1 MKIGLRILLGY
12 FLIVAIAALLLGQV
26 FLQEV
31 KPGVRQAME
40 DTLVDTANML
50 AEIARDDVV
59 AGTIANGD
67 FARHVRALDGRDL
80 GAEIWGF
87 RKRNVSTRIYVT
99 DARGIVLFDSHG
111 SDSHGS
117 DIGKDYSRWNDVY
130 LTLQGRYGARST
142 RSDPNDESSSVMHVA
157 APIIDRDAQGKPKI
171 IGVLTVAKPNQTIAP
186 FIARSQDKILNW
198 GFVLL
203 GSALLVG
210 LVAAWWL
217 SRQLGALQR
226 YAHAVTV
233 GDRVAPPD
241 GAGEFGD
248 LGRALETMREKLEG
262 KQYVEQYVHALTHE
276 LKSPLAAI
284 RGSAELLEA
293 DAIGRDSIDE
303 GNGAANSGAT
313 DDDAAEATT
322 MPSRMAEMP
331 VADRARFV
339 ATIRA
344 QSERMAEMIDKLLA
358 LAAVEHRQRI
368 EQPQSIDPV
377 ALVQEASAQAAAK
390 LAQKSLYLRI
400 DNEAPG
406 SIVPGDPFL
415 LRQALLNLFENAADF
430 APEGSEI
437 EVRLA
442 LAQSMLRIEVSDR
455 GPGIPDFALARV
467 FERFYSLPRPHG
479 GSRSSGL
486 GLCFVGETA
495 ELHGGRAELVNREG
509 GGAVASL
516 LLPLA

>member
-50 AEIARDDVV
+50 AEIARDDFVD
-59 AGTIANGD
+59 GTIANGD
-67 FARHVRALDGRDL
+67 FARHVRALGGRDL

-99 DARGIVLFDSHG
+99 DARGIVVFDSAG
-111 SDSHGS
+111 RDV
-117 DIGKDYSRWNDVY
+117 GKDYSRWNDVL
-130 LTLQGRYGARST
+130 LTLRGRYGARST
-142 RSDPNDESSSVMHVA
+142 RSDPNDEASSVMHVA

-186 FIARSQDKILNW
+186 FIARSQRKILNW

-203 GSALLVG
+203 GSALVVG
-210 LVAAWWL
+210 LLAAWWL

-226 YAHAVTV
+226 YAHAVTA

-241 GAGEFGD
+241 AAGEFGD

-293 DAIGRDSIDE
+293 DAIG
-303 GNGAANSGAT
+303 GPAHVGAP
-313 DDDAAEATT
+313 DASESA
-322 MPSRMAEMP
+322 PPEMP
-331 VADRARFV
+331 AADRARFV

-368 EQPQSIDPV
+368 EQPQTIDPA
-377 ALVQEASAQAAAK
+377 ALVQDAATQAAAK
-390 LAQKSLYLRI
+390 FAQKQLHLRVEDEGAGATI
-400 DNEAPG
+400 A
-406 SIVPGDPFL
+406 GDAFL
-415 LRQALLNLFENAADF
+415 LRQSLLNLFENAADF
-430 APEGSEI
+430 APTGSEI
-437 EVRLA
+437 EVRIVR
-442 LAQSMLRIEVSDR
+442 AQSMLRIDVSDR
-455 GPGIPDFALARV
+455 GPGVPDYALTRV
-467 FERFYSLPRPHG
+467 FERFYSLPRPQG

-486 GLCFVGETA
+486 GLCFVGEAA
-495 ELHGGRAELVNREG
+495 ELHGGRAELSNREG
-509 GGAVASL
+509 GGAVASI